1 MTIVIAMLIHC
12 HFVLLVLRLTLLYKD
27 IFTKKRLW
35 WKLRRIYSFV
45 TINSEQICWRP
56 DYSTKQDLYALYRKA
71 RDAKI

>member
-45 TINSEQICWRP
+45 TINGEQICWRL
-56 DYSTKQDLYALYRKA
+56 DYSTKQDL
-71 RDAKI
+71 